1 MLSIF
6 SLLNSLLGLILVC
19 KQDDC
24 LCSQQV
30 TVVGIALW
38 EDTLTLRG
46 DTDVLCMAAGVE

>member
-1 MLSIF
+1 M
-6 SLLNSLLGLILVC
+6 NSLLDPILVC
-19 KQDDC
+19 KQGDY

-46 DTDVLCMAAGVE
+46 DTDGLCMAAGIE